1 MLKNLTFIPQLMGR
15 QVSRLLESQRGVNE
29 WRWESEWVTVN
40 RERWGES
47 ESVDDWVR
55 KCKGQSVHCG
65 ARIKKKNTVCNSINK
80 PHQHVAVHTVC
91 TLRKSR
97 LCCNVLLH
105 FFPPLLTQQATLM
118 FSVRE
123 NVQYEAVALETREPC
138 RYDADLPTLSPD
150 IFRIAR
156 QSSISLFLPG
166 NRISQTLLWII
177 VTHRS
182 II

>member
-1 MLKNLTFIPQLMGR
+1 MLQ
-15 QVSRLLESQRGVNE
+15 
-29 WRWESEWVTVN
+29 
-40 RERWGES
+40 
-47 ESVDDWVR
+47 
-55 KCKGQSVHCG
+55 
-65 ARIKKKNTVCNSINK
+65 
-80 PHQHVAVHTVC
+80 C
-91 TLRKSR
+91 TAA
-97 LCCNVLLH
+97 

-166 NRISQTLLWII
+166 SRISLTLL
-177 VTHRS
+177 
-182 II
+182 